1 MKLKHLILASIITF
15 FTSLPA
21 AADQWVFVA
30 RDHNDIDYYVDR
42 SFMYGQ
48 NYPKVII

>member
-1 MKLKHLILASIITF
+1 MRLKHLILASIT
-15 FTSLPA
+15 TLLTTLPA
-21 AADQWVFVA
+21 VADQWVFVA
-30 RDHNDIDYYVDR
+30 RDQSDIDYYVDR